1 MNSLISKSDKIFVA
15 GSAGMAGSAITRAL
29 IKNGY
34 GNTSIGGELLT
45 PLRNEL
51 DLLDYK
57 KVVTWFETNLPD
69 IVVLA
74 AAKVGGIQVNSTNPT
89 EFLLENIKIQTNVI
103 ENASKFK
110 VKRLLFLGSSCIYPK
125 FATQPIQE
133 ESLMTGSL
141 EQTNEAYAVAKI
153 AGIKLCQAYR
163 SQYKFDAISLMPTNL
178 YGPGDNYNKE
188 TSHVLPAMIRR
199 FYEAMIYKKPFVTCW
214 GSGNAKR
221 EFLHVDD
228 LGDAAIFALQNWNP
242 VSSELPFINVGSG
255 IDITIKDLA
264 IMIAD
269 LVGYRGE
276 IRWDSRKPD
285 GTPRKML
292 DVSRLTSLGWNNKIS
307 LREGMQM
314 TIKQFSNE
322 YNMGSIRI

>member
-74 AAKVGGIQVNSTNPT
+74 AAKVGGIQANSTNPT

-110 VKRLLFLGSSCIYPK
+110 VKAALLGSSCIYPK

-199 FYEAMIYKKPFVTCW
+199 FYEAMIYKSRSLLV
-214 GSGNAKR
+214 SNGNVSFYTLMILVMQP
-221 EFLHVDD
+221 FLHFKT
-228 LGDAAIFALQNWNP
+228 GILQ
-242 VSSELPFINVGSG
+242 
-255 IDITIKDLA
+255 
-264 IMIAD
+264 
-269 LVGYRGE
+269 
-276 IRWDSRKPD
+276 
-285 GTPRKML
+285 
-292 DVSRLTSLGWNNKIS
+292 
-307 LREGMQM
+307 
-314 TIKQFSNE
+314 
-322 YNMGSIRI
+322 